1 MRTFKTAEE
10 CLRLAADCRLAADS
24 SEGQNKARW
33 LQLAS
38 RWADLAQAR
47 GSNLVPFSI
56 YQRAHPSHDGPRRA
70 GHPRK

>member
-1 MRTFKTAEE
+1 MPHFKTAEE

-38 RWADLAQAR
+38 RWAGLAQVR
-47 GSNLVPFSI
+47 RSNLVPFRI
-56 YQRAHPSHDGPRRA
+56 YHRARPSDDGPQKA
-70 GHPRK
+70 VHSRK